1 MTLWTG
7 LAVYFIIWWMV
18 IFMVLPWGVRRID
31 PENLGK
37 GEDPGAPDKPR
48 MLIKIGVTTVVAAVI
63 FGLVYL
69 ISISDVISF
78 RP

>member
-48 MLIKIGVTTVVAAVI
+48 MLIKIGVTTVAAAVI

>member
-78 RP
+78 RA